1 MFEIC
6 YGSGCLEGGSTSR
19 RQFLT
24 NALQLVKLSKGKGI
38 ILSAEASSIMFLRSP
53 VDVQVIANM
62 LGISNTQDSI
72 ATVRENCLKAF

>member
-6 YGSGCLEGGSTSR
+6 YGSGCLEGGSTTR

-38 ILSAEASSIMFLRSP
+38 ILSAEASQIMFLRSP

-62 LGISNTQDSI
+62 LGITNTQDSI
-72 ATVRENCLKAF
+72 ATVRENCLKVF

>member
-6 YGSGCLEGGSTSR
+6 YGSGCLEGGSTTR

-38 ILSAEASSIMFLRSP
+38 ILSAEASQIMFLRSP
-53 VDVQVIANM
+53 VDV
-62 LGISNTQDSI
+62 
-72 ATVRENCLKAF
+72 